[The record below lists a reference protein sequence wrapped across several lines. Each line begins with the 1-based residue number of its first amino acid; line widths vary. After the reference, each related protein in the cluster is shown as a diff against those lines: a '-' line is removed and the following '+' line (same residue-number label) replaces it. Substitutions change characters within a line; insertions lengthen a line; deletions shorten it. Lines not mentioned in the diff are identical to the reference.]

1 MSGRLVA
8 LILVILAFGAL
19 SAEALIET
27 GYFGIFQMHM
37 QSWAGMQ
44 VLTDLVI
51 ACLLGC
57 IWMVRDAGARGL
69 NAWPFVLVTLALGSF
84 GLLFYLVFREMRGEA
99 RHRLRASSRAGSAAM
114 ISWRRAS
121 SIAPQPAISSSV
133 RPQPAQRP
141 DFASIAQTSMQGE
154 EMAGR
159 RVTSF
164 RGFYGGGGQGIG
176 TRPRTPR

>member
-1 MSGRLVA
+1 MSGRLAA
-8 LILVILAFGAL
+8 LILVILTFGAL

-99 RHRLRASSRAGSAAM
+99 R
-114 ISWRRAS
+114 
-121 SIAPQPAISSSV
+121 P
-133 RPQPAQRP
+133 
-141 DFASIAQTSMQGE
+141 
-154 EMAGR
+154 
-159 RVTSF
+159 VTA
-164 RGFYGGGGQGIG
+164 
-176 TRPRTPR
+176 